1 LAGQLLAFPVSLYL
15 AQEYLAQEM
24 HVVEMHAVAMH
35 VAGVS
40 WGGNADSQHQTRYD
54 ISL

>member
-1 LAGQLLAFPVSLYL
+1 MR
-15 AQEYLAQEM
+15 YLAQEM
-24 HVVEMHAVAMH
+24 HVVEMRAVVMH

-40 WGGNADSQHQTRYD
+40 IIMGNADSQHQTRYD

>member
-1 LAGQLLAFPVSLYL
+1 LRKKH
-15 AQEYLAQEM
+15 AQYLAQEM

-40 WGGNADSQHQTRYD
+40 IIMGRQCRFSASDTLRHITIINR
-54 ISL
+54 